1 MSSDNLKEKENQECL
16 NQKLSKAAFPIIDRP
31 QTPPPI
37 INFKSLSPKNI
48 NNSKSSPDTTKKIL
62 KPIPIKVSLPSRSPI
77 PTLRK
82 TIKEL
87 DKSGTTFPIPK
98 DYRPS
103 TRSPKAL
110 NEYNQVKDILDEMKE
125 EFDKVN
131 TPSLSHDSFSIC
143 KSILFNLQPKFV
155 RALAFEKR
163 KWHSA
168 LIKEEAC
175 LRIKVYSNLIP
186 IELRRGQYAN
196 VLIYLN
202 EQLKLLDQLDKMGC
216 KSHFEDRLVFFKFV
230 DAFIVESFKPNKAE
244 KVYCSLVKTHSK
256 FRELDSLVQRRA
268 EQLQKLK
275 PVVLILEKM
284 KATFE
289 KACHIKY
296 PELR

>member
-1 MSSDNLKEKENQECL
+1 MSSVIRPKVRPLFRSVSSDNLKEKENQECL

-110 NEYNQVKDILDEMKE
+110 NEYNQVK
-125 EFDKVN
+125 
-131 TPSLSHDSFSIC
+131 
-143 KSILFNLQPKFV
+143 
-155 RALAFEKR
+155 EK
-163 KWHSA
+163 
-168 LIKEEAC
+168 L
-175 LRIKVYSNLIP
+175 
-186 IELRRGQYAN
+186 
-196 VLIYLN
+196 
-202 EQLKLLDQLDKMGC
+202 
-216 KSHFEDRLVFFKFV
+216 
-230 DAFIVESFKPNKAE
+230 
-244 KVYCSLVKTHSK
+244 
-256 FRELDSLVQRRA
+256 
-268 EQLQKLK
+268 
-275 PVVLILEKM
+275 
-284 KATFE
+284 
-289 KACHIKY
+289 
-296 PELR
+296 